1 MHARV
6 PNQLGAEM
14 SANMQEY
21 RGEKIVVRFEA
32 AKCIHSRHCVL
43 GRPEVFQAG
52 APGAWIQPDNA
63 AAEQLVMTVLACPSG
78 ALTYERIDGA
88 AQETPPPVNV
98 VRVRENGPLALHA
111 ELHIGEDAVQ
121 LRATLC
127 RCGASKNKPYC
138 DGSHGAAGFV
148 ATGEPPTHD
157 SAPLAVR
164 NGTLTVTPIK
174 NGPLKITGNL
184 ELVSGTGRAINR
196 LQDTWLCR
204 CGESKNKPYCDGTH
218 KKNGF
223 SAP

>member
-1 MHARV
+1 M
-6 PNQLGAEM
+6 GAKV
-14 SANMQEY
+14 QEY
-21 RGEKIVVRFEA
+21 RGEQIVVRFDA

-43 GRPEVFQAG
+43 GQPEVFQAG
-52 APGAWIQPDNA
+52 AAGAWIKPDNA
-63 AAEQLVMTVLACPSG
+63 AIEQLVMTVLACPSG
-78 ALTYERIDGA
+78 ALTCERTDGA
-88 AQETPPPVNV
+88 AQEAPPPVNV
-98 VRVRENGPLALHA
+98 LRVHENGPLALHA
-111 ELHIGEDAVQ
+111 DLRIGEDTR

-127 RCGASKNKPYC
+127 RCGASNSKPYC

-148 ATGEPPTHD
+148 ATGEPAGQT

-164 NGTLTVTPIK
+164 NGALNVTPIK

-196 LQDTWLCR
+196 VQETWLCR
-204 CGESKNKPYCDGTH
+204 CGESKNKPYCDGSH